1 MENRYDP
8 TSTNHELVLLG
19 QAPDDADDL
28 GADREE
34 LFGGNNTQEARI
46 DLGDGAGAEQ
56 PAAADTPSPSPA
68 STGCAV
74 RKRRCTSDVWDDM
87 DKIFAIEGGREGLCC
102 PYQYWN
108 GPDKCKRMHAPGQQ
122 RQSVLS
128 YNPDGT
134 VQMWEFSA
142 EVARIELCRL
152 IARLDL
158 PLCFGE
164 SDVFEDYI
172 KTAHNPRHANVSR
185 QTTTRDMDKYFKE
198 KHAKILEKLKSAS
211 CVALTSDIWNGNA
224 KEVYLSV
231 VAHFVNSDWQL
242 EKRIRAMRLIDV
254 SHSGVNISER
264 INAVVQEYALTDKV
278 FSITLDNASANTKQ
292 WTHFHLC
299 CLRCACHIINLMVK
313 AALDVLNPY
322 LDDFRTAISFLNS
335 STQRIAAYKSYCVAM
350 NVRPRKFGLDMEVRW
365 NSTYLMLKH
374 LLPHKETFE
383 VFIQTHHPNRDL
395 LTRAHWYV
403 AERILEFLERFYDS
417 TVVMSGVYY
426 PTSSLMLHHIIH
438 MHRHMSMYENDN
450 LLRPAVVE
458 MKDKFLKYWSEIP
471 LLYSFAFILDPRAKL
486 RGFHNV
492 LHLLSNLT
500 GKNFSEYSTSM
511 RASMTDLF
519 NKYDNKFGAVRT
531 QRPPTS
537 TPGDGKSKYAW
548 DLVFGAGLDSTGA
561 SSMGLGTGIAG
572 FGASSM
578 GLGAGPVGFGASSMG
593 LGGSTAGSSNP
604 ALFRRTSANSLL
616 HAVSNP
622 PNVGSELSSYLDSD
636 NVQKFD
642 DDFNLLDWWHD
653 HKLTYPVL
661 SILAKDVLSVPVS
674 TISSEAAFSLAGR
687 VIEQRRRRL
696 APSMVEMLSLLK
708 DWEAADA
715 RLQHTAEDRSLEDAF
730 KEMYLD
736 DAT

>member
-1 MENRYDP
+1 MGNRYDP

-19 QAPDDADDL
+19 QTPDDADDL

-34 LFGGNNTQEARI
+34 LFGGSNTQEARI

-68 STGCAV
+68 PTGRVV

-87 DKIFAIEGGREGLCC
+87 DKIFAIEGGRE
-102 PYQYWN
+102 
-108 GPDKCKRMHAPGQQ
+108 Q
-122 RQSVLS
+122 RQSVLR
-128 YNPDGT
+128 YNPDAT

-142 EVARIELCRL
+142 EVSRIELCRL

-164 SDVFEDYI
+164 SDAFKDYI

-224 KEVYLSV
+224 KEDYLSV
-231 VAHFVNSDWQL
+231 VARFVNSDWQL
-242 EKRIRAMRLIDV
+242 EKRILAMRLIDV
-254 SHSGVNISER
+254 SHSGVNISEC

-278 FSITLDNASANTKQ
+278 FSITLDNASANTKAMDTLSPLLSGYIGPLLMHQ
-292 WTHFHLC
+292 
-299 CLRCACHIINLMVK
+299 RCACHIINLMVK

-322 LDDFRTAISFLNS
+322 LDDFRTTISFLNS
-335 STQRIAAYKSYCVAM
+335 STQRIAAHKSYCVAM

-438 MHRHMSMYENDN
+438 MYRHMSMYENDN
-450 LLRPAVVE
+450 LLRPVVVE
-458 MKDKFLKYWSEIP
+458 IKDKFLKYWSEIT

-500 GKNFSEYSTSM
+500 GKNFSEYSTSV

-537 TPGDGKSKYAW
+537 TPGDG
-548 DLVFGAGLDSTGA
+548 
-561 SSMGLGTGIAG
+561 
-572 FGASSM
+572 
-578 GLGAGPVGFGASSMG
+578 
-593 LGGSTAGSSNP
+593 
-604 ALFRRTSANSLL
+604 
-616 HAVSNP
+616 
-622 PNVGSELSSYLDSD
+622 
-636 NVQKFD
+636 
-642 DDFNLLDWWHD
+642 
-653 HKLTYPVL
+653 
-661 SILAKDVLSVPVS
+661 
-674 TISSEAAFSLAGR
+674 R
-687 VIEQRRRRL
+687 VIEERRRRL

-715 RLQHTAEDRSLEDAF
+715 RLQHTAEDISLEDAF
-730 KEMYLD
+730 EEMYLD